1 MWWRLGGSCIEK
13 PMVDRIPVADH
24 TDHSIWDH
32 LELMMYAGD
41 SHGVEKRFFCDDK
54 ALRGDRQHH
63 NHE

>member
-1 MWWRLGGSCIEK
+1 
-13 PMVDRIPVADH
+13 MVDRIRVADH
-24 TDHSIWDH
+24 TDASIWDH